1 MAGTIIVE
9 ADSSDTTL
17 DVTVKMTDIE
27 AFHDVATGNKQK
39 VLFSINPN
47 F

>member
-1 MAGTIIVE
+1 MAGRVIVE

-27 AFHDVATGNKQK
+27 AYHDVTTGTNIKIIFCLNK
-39 VLFSINPN
+39 S
-47 F
+47 